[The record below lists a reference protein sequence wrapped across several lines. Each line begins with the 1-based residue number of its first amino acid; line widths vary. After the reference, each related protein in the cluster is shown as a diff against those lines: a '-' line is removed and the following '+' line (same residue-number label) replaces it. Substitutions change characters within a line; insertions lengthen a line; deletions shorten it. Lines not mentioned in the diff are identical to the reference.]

1 MSLFTNIIQECL
13 DDSEETEVLEE
24 KIIKVKHMKTKQK
37 AMAKRYRMKN
47 KRKLKL
53 RLKRFRQKTKNKRPA
68 RKGWSYGIDGKLHKK
83 IMRRGVRK
91 SPHHKH

>member
-24 KIIKVKHMKTKQK
+24 KIIKVKHMKQKQK

-47 KRKLKL
+47 KRKMKL
-53 RLKRFRQKTKNKRPA
+53 RLKRFRMKTKNKRPA
-68 RKGWSYGIDGKLHKK
+68 RKGWAYGADAKLHKK
-83 IMRRGVRK
+83 VMRKGVRK